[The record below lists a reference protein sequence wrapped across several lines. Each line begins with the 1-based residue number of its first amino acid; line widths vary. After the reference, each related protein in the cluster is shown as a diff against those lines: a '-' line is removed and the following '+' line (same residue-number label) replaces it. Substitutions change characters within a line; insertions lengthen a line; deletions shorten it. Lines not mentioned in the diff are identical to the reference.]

1 MTTFLPQDLND
12 NPIPALRLKPNGA
25 HAISAGTSAARNAS
39 AFTETTRIVSLFA
52 NTDVFIACGDSSVTA
67 TSADHFFP
75 AGVYYDIAIGGD
87 NSAHYTHISVLQA
100 SSAGTVYISEKE

>member
-1 MTTFLPQDLND
+1 MTTFLPQDLNE

-25 HAISAGTSAARNAS
+25 HTISASAAPARNTNP
-39 AFTETTRIVSLFA
+39 FTETTRIVSLYA
-52 NTDVFIACGDSSVTA
+52 DTDVFIACGGANVTA

-87 NSAHYTHISVLQA
+87 NSAHYTHLSVLQA
-100 SSAGTVYISEKE
+100 SGAGTVYVSEKE